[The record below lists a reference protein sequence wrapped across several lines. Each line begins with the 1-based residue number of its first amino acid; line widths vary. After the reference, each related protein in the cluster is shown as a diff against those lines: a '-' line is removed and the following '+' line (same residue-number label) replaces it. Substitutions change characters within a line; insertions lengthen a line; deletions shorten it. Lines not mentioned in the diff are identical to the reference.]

1 MEAAKCYRPNYHP
14 YDSSLISITDR
25 RPITQEYKCRQKI
38 DRRFLIAQ
46 DRISIVTSLKRGKY
60 FVFFPE
66 SYALKL
72 YCSSLAPF
80 FADSRFDCRE
90 LKYAMK
96 RSFPI
101 KPEPTM
107 DTNLDTHLYM
117 VHEAERK
124 DQLSEKGKTYR
135 DYSSYV
141 PSKLAQR
148 RAKEALER
156 KVKQTK
162 SRRFTEKMSIL
173 MFGIDSTSLN
183 QGYRHLPRTVGY
195 LRQNHNLV
203 TFKGYNRLQDNTF
216 INLYTVLT
224 GRPVE
229 EGIGISFNRFFD
241 DDPLIFKWFNNDSF
255 VTGYYEDYKTGAL
268 FNWLK
273 KGFHYKPSDH
283 YSKPFSVVAEPRIA
297 KSWWVDFCYLDKGMH
312 VWEGDWTSS
321 FVKQYSKINFP
332 YFLWSWTTMIS
343 HENANSLG
351 QSDVYYYNLF
361 RDLDKSNSLNNTIL
375 VFYSDHGYRYGGLR
389 ATKIGQNEEN
399 SPMMHWIIPEWF
411 QRKYA
416 KEMEIFKVNADNRLT
431 SPYDLHRTLLD
442 FADGALSSA
451 AAAGMENYGK
461 SFFEPIDEKRTCADA
476 GISDHFCGCRSSSEY
491 PLDDKLTQEAAQAI
505 VDRVNEL
512 TEVNRNLCLTYQLRY
527 IKAANINHRYDIQD
541 SNINELLV
549 TIGMKPSD
557 AEFSATVH
565 VYSDGSKKAEVKG
578 ISRVSNRKDVKKD
591 ENPDKLFE

>member
-1 MEAAKCYRPNYHP
+1 MK
-14 YDSSLISITDR
+14 
-25 RPITQEYKCRQKI
+25 EYKCKQTIK
-38 DRRFLIAQ
+38 RRFAIKNDEIQLTTSTMIGESCKFRYIYRTYDYAET
-46 DRISIVTSLKRGKY
+46 DEAAFFTDWLSLTNKPTELTDEFVEIVCTWA
-60 FVFFPE
+60 FVE
-66 SYALKL
+66 
-72 YCSSLAPF
+72 
-80 FADSRFDCRE
+80 
-90 LKYAMK
+90 
-96 RSFPI
+96 
-101 KPEPTM
+101 
-107 DTNLDTHLYM
+107 
-117 VHEAERK
+117 
-124 DQLSEKGKTYR
+124 TYR

-141 PSKLAQR
+141 PLKLAQR

-216 INLYTVLT
+216 MNLYTVLT

-229 EGIGISFNRFFD
+229 EGIGINFNRFFD

-332 YFLWSWTTMIS
+332 YFLWSWTTMVS

-399 SPMMHWIIPEWF
+399 SPMMHWIIPDWF

-491 PLDDKLTQEAAQAI
+491 PLDNKLTQEAAQAI

-578 ISRVSNRKDVKKD
+578 ISRVSLYGQSANCVAD
-591 ENPDKLFE
+591 FEMRLYCSCKSYFN